1 MGSPKQNEEHLRAGI
16 GSLWR
21 AEPPYSHRVRLRRR
35 APSRLKVQRAR
46 HLRGDATLAEKQ
58 AWDILRGRR
67 LFGLKFRRQHPIGG
81 FIVDFYCA
89 ELGLVLELDGSG
101 HACDSQVEYDAA
113 RSRRL
118 ESRGLRI
125 LRIGNESVRE
135 EALRRLLHD
144 VINRPP
150 SPQRGEGVRG

>member
-1 MGSPKQNEEHLRAGI
+1 MR
-16 GSLWR
+16 
-21 AEPPYSHRVRLRRR
+21 
-35 APSRLKVQRAR
+35 
-46 HLRGDATLAEKQ
+46 

-67 LFGLKFRRQHPIGG
+67 LFGLKFRRQHTIGG

-89 ELGLVLELDGSG
+89 ELGLVIELDGSG
-101 HACDSQVEYDAA
+101 HACDAQAEYDAA

-135 EALRRLLHD
+135 ETLRSLLHD
-144 VINRPP
+144 VISRPP
-150 SPQRGEGVRG
+150 SPQRGEGDRG